1 MSEHFL
7 IVDDDPTFTRVL
19 ARAMTRRGFYV
30 AVARDVPEALDQAR
44 QQPPAYA
51 TVDLKMEGP
60 SGLALIPELRM
71 LNPQM
76 KILVLTGYASIAT
89 TVDAIKSGADNYL
102 PKPADADQIL
112 RALDADAG
120 DEESIVQIPDTPMSV
135 NRLEWEHIQ
144 KVLHEHEGNISATAR
159 ALGMH
164 RRTLQR
170 KLAKHPDTCC
180 LSMLTARRYTAERRR
195 YESSPD
201 ETPSS
206 QS

>member
-7 IVDDDPTFTRVL
+7 IVDDDPAFTRVL
-19 ARAMTRRGFYV
+19 ARAMTRRGFEV
-30 AVARDVPEALDQAR
+30 QVARDVASALTLAQ
-44 QQPPAYA
+44 QQPPDLA

-60 SGLALIPELRM
+60 SGLSLIPQLKQI
-71 LNPQM
+71 NPEIR
-76 KILVLTGYASIAT
+76 ILVLTGYASIAT
-89 TVDAIKSGADNYL
+89 TVEAIKAGAHNYL

-112 RALDADAG
+112 RALETREDAATPAV
-120 DEESIVQIPDTPMSV
+120 EIPDTPLSV

-170 KLAKHPDTCC
+170 KLAKHPV
-180 LSMLTARRYTAERRR
+180 RR
-195 YESSPD
+195 
-201 ETPSS
+201 
-206 QS
+206 